1 MRLYGQIC
9 KLCDQYAILHV
20 ATIHLLVVFFCPL
33 HIYLH
38 VFCKTLQFAFDNL
51 IRHVCA
57 SLNKAASEKKK
68 IVIWRKFI
76 DISGEVTIYMQSFI
90 FKIFHLKMMQKLS
103 FYNIARCYFCRE
115 NYR

>member
-1 MRLYGQIC
+1 MGRFLNTVISMQSCMSRLSISWSS
-9 KLCDQYAILHV
+9 
-20 ATIHLLVVFFCPL
+20 FFCPL

-57 SLNKAASEKKK
+57 SLNKAASGKKK

-90 FKIFHLKMMQKLS
+90 FKIFHLNMIQKLS
-103 FYNIARCYFCRE
+103 FAKCVL
-115 NYR
+115 